1 MATTRKHTVRVRS
14 QAASAPP
21 LMQFGSVVIGI
32 PLVLTA
38 IRCTLQYILVP
49 FVLPLVGISG
59 SISPLANMAAGFV
72 SISVIL
78 YNLKSLWNTSWRT
91 RYILLACVSIPF
103 VLISIYFDYM
113 KYSSFLV

>member
-1 MATTRKHTVRVRS
+1 MSTHKVRVRS

-32 PLVLTA
+32 PLILTA

-49 FVLPLVGISG
+49 FVLPLIGVS
-59 SISPLANMAAGFV
+59 SAVSPWVNMAAGAV

-78 YNLKSLWNTSWRT
+78 FNLKTLWNTSWRK
-91 RYILLACVSIPF
+91 RYIVLACLAIPM
-103 VLISIYFDYM
+103 VLLSIYFDYVNLA
-113 KYSSFLV
+113 KL

>member
-1 MATTRKHTVRVRS
+1 VAATTRKHTIRVRN
-14 QAASAPP
+14 QAAAAPP

-49 FVLPLVGISG
+49 FVLPLLGVSG
-59 SISPLANMAAGFV
+59 SISPLANIAAGFV

-78 YNLKSLWNTSWRT
+78 YNLKTLWNTSWRT
-91 RYILLACVSIPF
+91 RYVLLACLAIPF
-103 VLISIYFDYM
+103 VLISIYFDYT
-113 KYSSFLV
+113 KYLSF